1 MQLRFEHSAEL
12 SAPSK
17 LSFALAAAI
26 ILLVSRCHTHT
37 SSSLSYRSVVSYRPS
52 FLLMASETEVVGP
65 PIDNAD
71 RDKEALQYYTARVA
85 LMDQVIKLR
94 PNAPGTICWQAG
106 GLTCEPHTCAH
117 IARVLC
123 VCVAAP
129 QPLRPICTP
138 SRATTTSAARSG
150 TPCSSSCLRA
160 SRSLPRA
167 SASSTPAVARA
178 PCPTGRCAT
187 TARELPRYDTT
198 RTHVRARAR
207 VRASALTHS
216 LSLAQAYGF
225 DLTPALLEVAQARV
239 QGPVFWT
246 GDICEPASYAPVPAA
261 SLDLIVCFGVFIHLR
276 SHAHAEQ
283 AMRNMYGT
291 LKPGGTLFIGY
302 NMDAYNRQEAEAS
315 RQKSQRY
322 VPQSAA
328 GRSVLDSLTARSL
341 PAARSSRSCSAPCR
355 RTSTAATSLCV
366 LLLACLLACSLAW
379 PN

>member
-1 MQLRFEHSAEL
+1 MF
-12 SAPSK
+12 
-17 LSFALAAAI
+17 
-26 ILLVSRCHTHT
+26 
-37 SSSLSYRSVVSYRPS
+37 
-52 FLLMASETEVVGP
+52 
-65 PIDNAD
+65 
-71 RDKEALQYYTARVA
+71 
-85 LMDQVIKLR
+85 
-94 PNAPGTICWQAG
+94 
-106 GLTCEPHTCAH
+106 CA
-117 IARVLC
+117 C
-123 VCVAAP
+123 VCGGATAAP
-129 QPLRPICTP
+129 TDLHAITGYDYLSCAQWDAMLEQLLARIALPAEGIRFLDAGCGSGAVSDWAMRHYGARI
-138 SRATTTSAARSG
+138 AA
-150 TPCSSSCLRA
+150 
-160 SRSLPRA
+160 
-167 SASSTPAVARA
+167 V
-178 PCPTGRCAT
+178 
-187 TARELPRYDTT
+187 RYDTHT
-198 RTHVRARAR
+198 
-207 VRASALTHS
+207 RASPSASTSIRNHSLS